1 MITIEVNGRT
11 VEAQDGRDAPRARCG
26 ARASRVPTLCHIDG
40 LPPSGACRMCVV
52 EVEGQR
58 GLVPELRLPGRRR
71 A

>member
-1 MITIEVNGRT
+1 MKIEVNGRA
-11 VEAQDGRDAPRARCG
+11 VDAHDGETLLATARRAG
-26 ARASRVPTLCHIDG
+26 IAVPTLCHFDG

-58 GLVPELRLPGRRR
+58 GLVPELRLPGGRR